1 MSQQGARRLIGLR
14 SMLAQGLAMALPS
27 NTLRRFVAPNFR
39 GGSGPD
45 ALPLPL
51 PLPLPS
57 TLDGAG
63 SATAG
68 FTSAGSASV
77 HVE

>member
-1 MSQQGARRLIGLR
+1 MSPATARRLIGLI
-14 SMLAQGLAMALPS
+14 SILALGPVMALPS
-27 NTLRRFVAPNFR
+27 NTLQRPVAPNFS

-51 PLPLPS
+51 PLPLPG

-68 FTSAGSASV
+68 FTSAGSASA

>member
-1 MSQQGARRLIGLR
+1 MSPATARRLIGLI
-14 SMLAQGLAMALPS
+14 SMLALGPVMALPS
-27 NTLRRFVAPNFR
+27 NTLQLPVAPNFS

-51 PLPLPS
+51 PG

-68 FTSAGSASV
+68 FTSAGSASA

>member
-27 NTLRRFVAPNFR
+27 NTLRLFVAPNFR

-51 PLPLPS
+51 PLPG
-57 TLDGAG
+57 TLNGAG

>member
-1 MSQQGARRLIGLR
+1 MSPATARRLIGLI
-14 SMLAQGLAMALPS
+14 SMLALGPVMALPS
-27 NTLRRFVAPNFR
+27 NTLQLPVAPNFS

-51 PLPLPS
+51 PLPG

>member
-27 NTLRRFVAPNFR
+27 NTLRLFVAPNFR

-51 PLPLPS
+51 PG

-68 FTSAGSASV
+68 FTSAGSASA